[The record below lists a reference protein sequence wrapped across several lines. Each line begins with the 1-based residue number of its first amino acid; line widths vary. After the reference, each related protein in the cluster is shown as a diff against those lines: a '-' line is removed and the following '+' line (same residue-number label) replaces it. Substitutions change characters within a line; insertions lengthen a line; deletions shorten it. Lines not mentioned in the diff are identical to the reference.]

1 MHISGQNTIMDNT
14 YYVLRTQTE
23 LVLLNEPLML
33 SWMPMK
39 LCELYLM
46 KGLIMMGENDHI
58 SRARERIFMPQNFT
72 SSVKREVR
80 TIVSVLLSVLRLSV
94 LNKKSSNS
102 LLDTMDTVVIYHLM
116 RQKNESRMVR
126 NTPFASKFQKEKRLF
141 SMILSVDVLNSRR
154 AR

>member
-1 MHISGQNTIMDNT
+1 MRISGQNTIMDNT

-46 KGLIMMGENDHI
+46 KGLIMTGENDHI

-80 TIVSVLLSVLRLSV
+80 TIVSVLLSVLQRSV
-94 LNKKSSNS
+94 LNKKNSSS
-102 LLDTMDTVVIYHLM
+102 LLDMMDIVVIYHLM
-116 RQKNESRMVR
+116 RQKNESRMVK
-126 NTPFASKFQKEKRLF
+126 NIPFVSKFQKEKRLF